1 MADPGGADQINT
13 SFESLLDRLR
23 QQGTNT
29 PNAMPPAGDQ
39 STNQRHHQQNQTQTT
54 QQPQDLLQSFYNPS
68 SVIQASQP
76 QSQSHGYHQKSAPS
90 PIASPLPSN
99 PQPRSGVS
107 SPLVPHPQNR
117 TPAPSAEHSNT
128 ERTAS
133 LLNLLKLPQSTSFSL
148 PATPAAQAKPWI
160 PMTPNGAQNFQV
172 QQSQNGHGRAISA
185 SDLVASF
192 MGKQVAS
199 GSKSSV
205 TSHIQDSAEFK
216 RDTTEPLSAAG
227 PNPQDILLQLLNRPK
242 PAQDDTPSAP
252 RPPKNEALSE
262 RNTPETSVPKFT
274 RDLAE
279 VSLQQSLPGLSQE
292 NKPSSLA
299 TNGPQKVIGSDNE
312 SPAASKSEQH
322 TRKVPTSMFTYVN
335 PFEQLAASS
344 PRNRAPKHESPRPK
358 THALAE
364 EGTPST
370 DGYEGN
376 KRKNKESP
384 EAVQA
389 HSRRKLSPVEGKP
402 SSVFSSPV
410 LKLAASQLPEG
421 RTGLESLIG
430 IAAPGK
436 DDTAKGSLDE
446 VDKQL
451 EEQTQEASEENSSDG
466 KPRGVGSEKVV
477 ATEELPQKELEGRSS
492 DPVTAIKKGPGKAE
506 EQPAVKG
513 NTPSPIAEAVKDA
526 INNATEGNLADSWES
541 ADGEDVPDKEEESIV
556 RVYNFPIKPFVS
568 ITLKPIEI
576 ARATF
581 RADSVMHI
589 SRLKKDFDQTDRTL
603 ATSTNKF
610 IAYALAKY
618 GGIRVIRQADGKDKH
633 VFHGIQDR
641 IFNVSVSTSP
651 ASSTEAVL
659 GTGLSGSIY
668 WALICKPSEDF
679 FEQGIESYG
688 FIFPPTV
695 EAHASGGQLKTRAKT
710 SSSHPEFF
718 AIGRGKSIFIVWA
731 FVARDDKYVKDS
743 RKHRIVDSEKYLKER
758 CLKINTG
765 KAGKDFTF
773 SEDDTTIVSL
783 DKAGRV
789 RVWDIEELVGDAHGV
804 VGDAKL
810 SKIRP
815 VEVNTPLITL
825 MTAMPSEKAWP
836 TSVLLVDKL
845 RPYVKGNALRYLIV
859 GMKQNHTLQ
868 LWDLRLGRAVQE
880 LNFPHGKESD
890 AICSVA
896 YDPAS
901 GIIVVGHPTRNSIY
915 FIHLSAPIYN
925 LTSMSQAKYIRLVT
939 QKDSSIPKPDSTA
952 IMSGLREY
960 SFATKGELRSL
971 DILSRPHPSDISE
984 RDDPVLFE
992 LYCMHSKGVN
1002 CISIKKED
1010 LGWSKE
1016 SRVLHPLNAE
1026 QEGVVEIDE
1035 LRDHSTALSTE
1046 PSSSV
1051 NENDGATVS
1060 PTTLTAKPIS
1070 KEIVRKSAPGSVR
1083 PNSTVNPQTVV
1094 IASTLA
1100 RVESKTDAARAALI
1114 NGTADGP
1121 NKPEKLKR
1129 VKKEE
1134 HTPPVTRT
1142 TESPS
1147 YAIAARR
1154 GKSPLPRVASS
1165 PSKEAGRP
1173 TTQKPMSVV
1182 PEVPCSVNETES
1194 SSAIPDVG
1202 SINLGISGNF
1212 LDKEMK
1218 KVEKAVSA
1226 EFSKVI
1232 SRELGVLYT
1241 RFDEDK
1247 RIQQATGV
1255 ANQDAILRL
1264 ISSILS
1270 DNVEKTLGHIISTSI
1285 QQIVLP
1291 SIADV
1296 TATAID
1302 RRLTE
1307 DISHSLSQSIP
1318 RELKTALPE
1327 AVSRAIQNPDVLR
1340 VIADSVAIKLAGHV
1354 EIEFST
1360 ALHNTISPA
1369 FKSLA
1374 IEAAMKA
1381 AGDAEHRAAERLRKA
1396 DLQRQNDGKKIDQ
1409 LTNLVRGLSETVQTM
1424 ASAQTEFQSEILKL
1438 QRQFQNRS
1446 TRELSTPTPP
1456 VQEKSPEELEAE
1468 TIVQLLDDGR
1478 LEEGTVM
1485 WLQSGPRQAEL
1496 FDRIFARQGP
1506 GFVRSLSPLVMLSVA
1521 AAITTSFESF
1531 PMERLQW
1538 LENILLVMDPLHQ
1551 EVREMVPKIMDVLI
1565 QRMEHMYMGLS
1576 ESNGGDPV
1584 LKKLPSL
1591 WRKAKQLKQVAERGY

>member
-1 MADPGGADQINT
+1 MADPGGADQINS

-23 QQGTNT
+23 QQSTSS
-29 PNAMPPAGDQ
+29 PNAMPSASDQ
-39 STNQRHHQQNQTQTT
+39 STSQRHRQQNQAQALP
-54 QQPQDLLQSFYNPS
+54 QPHELLRSFYDPS
-68 SVIQASQP
+68 PAAQASQS
-76 QSQSHGYHQKSAPS
+76 QSQSHQKSASS

-99 PQPRSGVS
+99 PQPRSGMS

-117 TPAPSAEHSNT
+117 TPAPSAEHSNA

-133 LLNLLKLPQSTSFSL
+133 LLSLLKFPQPTSFSL
-148 PATPAAQAKPWI
+148 PATPAAQAKSWTPT
-160 PMTPNGAQNFQV
+160 MPNGAQNFQA
-172 QQSQNGHGRAISA
+172 QQNQNGHGRAISA

-199 GSKSSV
+199 GSKSPPA
-205 TSHIQDSAEFK
+205 TSHTQDNTEIK
-216 RDTTEPLSAAG
+216 RETTEPPSAG

-242 PAQDDTPSAP
+242 PAQDDTSSAP
-252 RPPKNEALSE
+252 QPPKSDALSE
-262 RNTPETSVPKFT
+262 RHAPEASAPNLTQDP
-274 RDLAE
+274 AE
-279 VSLQQSLPGLSQE
+279 VSLQQPLPGLSQTS
-292 NKPSSLA
+292 KSSSIA
-299 TNGPQKVIGSDNE
+299 TNGSRQITGSDGE
-312 SPAASKSEQH
+312 SHPATSKPEQR
-322 TRKVPTSMFTYVN
+322 TQKLPTSIFTYVN

-344 PRNRAPKHESPRPK
+344 PRNRTPKHESPRSEAHVPAGEG
-358 THALAE
+358 AL
-364 EGTPST
+364 GTDSYSY
-370 DGYEGN
+370 DSN

-384 EAVQA
+384 DSAPV
-389 HSRRKLSPVEGKP
+389 HSKRKLSPIEGKS
-402 SSVFSSPV
+402 SSVFPPPV
-410 LKLAASQLPEG
+410 LALAANQLPEG
-421 RTGLESLIG
+421 QSHLDALMGIG
-430 IAAPGK
+430 APGK
-436 DDTAKGSLDE
+436 TGIATGLPGEIGMQS
-446 VDKQL
+446 
-451 EEQTQEASEENSSDG
+451 EEQTQETSAGTTSDG
-466 KPRGVGSEKVV
+466 TGKPSDAKVGS
-477 ATEELPQKELEGRSS
+477 TQELPQKEMEDLSN
-492 DPVTAIKKGPGKAE
+492 VTEIIKREPEKTEERPAIQE
-506 EQPAVKG
+506 SI
-513 NTPSPIAEAVKDA
+513 PSPVAEAVKNA
-526 INNATEGNLADSWES
+526 ISNATEGNLADCWES
-541 ADGEDVPDKEEESIV
+541 ADGEDTPDKDEGSVV
-556 RVYNFPIKPFVS
+556 RVYNFPMKPFVS
-568 ITLKPIEI
+568 ITLKSIEI
-576 ARATF
+576 SRATF
-581 RADSVMHI
+581 RADSVMDI
-589 SRLKKDFDQTDRTL
+589 SRLKKDFDQIDRTL

-610 IAYALAKY
+610 IVYALAKN
-618 GGIRVIRQADGKDKH
+618 GGFRVIRQADGRDKH
-633 VFHGIQDR
+633 IFRGIHDR
-641 IFNVSVSTSP
+641 IFNVSASTARSTSS
-651 ASSTEAVL
+651 ASGTEAVL

-668 WALICKPSEDF
+668 WALIRKPFEDF
-679 FEQGIESYG
+679 FEQDIESYG
-688 FIFPPTV
+688 FIFPPTM

-718 AIGRGKSIFIVWA
+718 AIGRGKSIFIVWP

-743 RKHRIVDSEKYLKER
+743 RKHRVVDSEKYLKER

-789 RVWDIEELVGDAHGV
+789 RVWDVEELVGEAHGV
-804 VGDAKL
+804 VEDAE
-810 SKIRP
+810 STKIQP
-815 VEVNTPLITL
+815 VEVNTPLMTL

-845 RPYVKGNALRYLIV
+845 RPYVKSTALRYLIV

-868 LWDLRLGRAVQE
+868 LWDLGLGKAVQE
-880 LNFPHGKESD
+880 LSFPHDKESD
-890 AICSVA
+890 AICSIA

-915 FIHLSAPIYN
+915 FIHLSAPKYN
-925 LTSMSQAKYIRLVT
+925 LTTMSQAKYIRFVA
-939 QKDSSIPKPDSTA
+939 QKDSSIPKPDATA

-960 SFATKGELRSL
+960 SFATKGQLRSL
-971 DILSRPHPSDISE
+971 DILPRPYPSDVNE

-992 LYCMHSKGVN
+992 LYCMHSKGVT

-1026 QEGVVEIDE
+1026 QEGVVEIDD
-1035 LRDHSTALSTE
+1035 LREHPALLSTE

-1060 PTTLTAKPIS
+1060 PTTLVAKPTS
-1070 KEIVRKSAPGSVR
+1070 KEIVKKSVTGSAR

-1114 NGTADGP
+1114 NGTNDSP
-1121 NKPEKLKR
+1121 NKPEKPKR
-1129 VKKEE
+1129 AKKEE
-1134 HTPPVTRT
+1134 HTPKA

-1147 YAIAARR
+1147 YAVAARR
-1154 GKSPLPRVASS
+1154 GKSPLPRVS
-1165 PSKEAGRP
+1165 PSPNKEVGRSII
-1173 TTQKPMSVV
+1173 QKPMSVV
-1182 PEVPCSVNETES
+1182 PEVLGGTNESELS
-1194 SSAIPDVG
+1194 PGLPDAA
-1202 SINLGISGNF
+1202 SISLGISGNF
-1212 LDKEMK
+1212 LDKELK

-1232 SRELGVLYT
+1232 TRELGALYA

-1247 RIQQATGV
+1247 RIQQAAGD
-1255 ANQDAILRL
+1255 AKQDAVLRL
-1264 ISSILS
+1264 ISSTLS
-1270 DNVEKTLGHIISTSI
+1270 DNVEKALGRIINSNI

-1302 RRLTE
+1302 RRLAE
-1307 DISHSLSQSIP
+1307 NLSHSLSQNIP
-1318 RELKTALPE
+1318 RELKTILPE
-1327 AVSRAIQNPDVLR
+1327 AVGRAIQNPEVLR
-1340 VIADSVAIKLAGHV
+1340 VVADSVAVKLAGHV
-1354 EIEFST
+1354 ENEFST
-1360 ALHNTISPA
+1360 VLHNTISPA

-1374 IEAAMKA
+1374 IEAAKKI
-1381 AGDAEHRAAERLRKA
+1381 AGEVEHRAAEQLRRA
-1396 DLQRQNDGKKIDQ
+1396 DLQRQNDSKKMDQ
-1409 LTNLVRGLSETVQTM
+1409 LTNLIRGLSETVHTM
-1424 ASAQTEFQSEILKL
+1424 ASAQAEFQGEILKL
-1438 QRQFQNRS
+1438 QRQLQHQSIRDM
-1446 TRELSTPTPP
+1446 STPTPP
-1456 VQEKSPEELEAE
+1456 AQEKSPEELEAE
-1468 TIVQLLDDGR
+1468 AITQLLDDGR
-1478 LEEGTVM
+1478 VEEGTVM

-1521 AAITTSFESF
+1521 AAITTSFDSF

-1576 ESNGGDPV
+1576 ESNDGDPV